1 MKISELFWERVGFG
15 LLGAIVGAAYAL
27 VASLVIVLFLK
38 KMTFIFLLKVFC
50 TVFGVAGLVFGKS
63 MESLI
68 RTGAYPIY
76 FIWGAFLGAASG
88 SGALTGDADGLVP
101 QKKGA
106 GLYLTVL
113 GAIAVL
119 ACFVIW

>member
-1 MKISELFWERVGFG
+1 
-15 LLGAIVGAAYAL
+15 
-27 VASLVIVLFLK
+27 
-38 KMTFIFLLKVFC
+38 MTFIFLFKVFC
-50 TVFGVAGLVFGKS
+50 TVFGGAGLVFGKP
-63 MESLI
+63 MKSLI

-101 QKKGA
+101 KKGA
-106 GLYLTVL
+106 GLYLIML

-119 ACFVIW
+119 ACFVIG